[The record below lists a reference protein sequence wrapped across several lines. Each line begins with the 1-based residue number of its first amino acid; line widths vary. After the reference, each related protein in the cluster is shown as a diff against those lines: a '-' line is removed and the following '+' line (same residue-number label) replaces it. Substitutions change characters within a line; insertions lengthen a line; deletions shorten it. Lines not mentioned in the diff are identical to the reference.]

1 MPMCLATVP
10 FNVGFF
16 PMIEVKTSSM
26 KRGTVLPN
34 FGGKYQLFD
43 CNDFAMED
51 GEKKRKRENVP
62 FF

>member
-1 MPMCLATVP
+1 
-10 FNVGFF
+10 
-16 PMIEVKTSSM
+16 MIEVTTSSM

-51 GEKKRKRENVP
+51 GEKNVNAKTCS
-62 FF
+62 FILNIVFKYKMVKDCLK